1 MGLFWDLFQ
10 QSQISGHS
18 GQLAEQGQRATQLE
32 DRVRMLEKDHDDL
45 QQLVQQL
52 ILRLEQ
58 HFGEDINKDG
68 KIG

>member
-10 QSQISGHS
+10 QSQISKQQTRS
-18 GQLAEQGQRATQLE
+18 TQLE
-32 DRVRMLEKDHDDL
+32 ERVRMLEKDHDEL

-58 HFGEDINKDG
+58 NFGEDINKDG